1 MAPPKSPE
9 ILSLDEQGRYQGPRR
24 FLPSGGKIV
33 TLATLFFFGL
43 LILAAIVGSFFVV
56 GPNERAYVRQ
66 LGKVTT
72 EKPIGPGVHLKAP
85 FISDVDRV
93 LVSQTNLHIPKFAVT
108 TVDNQVISLEINVS
122 YSVPESGVYHILYEV
137 GRSHGNREKDAADIR
152 DNVTPVVLDRVSR
165 IFASTNTNSINEG
178 REVIQQHVT
187 DSVTKTM
194 KELFQLDVKSL
205 QIASIGFSQAFNDSN
220 ANAVLAKNRAV
231 QEENQLKVV
240 GFQVQQKVA
249 VAEGEAKQA
258 IAASTGKA
266 KSIEIEA
273 QGRAKATILEAT
285 ADAQARDLRG
295 KGEASQLEA
304 VCRATGGAANY
315 IAVLQARAQ
324 QNWRGL
330 YPETMTVLG
339 PNAPTLLSLPP
350 SGSNVKPTNASPS
363 AAAKGAAVVIPDLP
377 PVTQE

>member
-1 MAPPKSPE
+1 LI
-9 ILSLDEQGRYQGPRR
+9 IL
-24 FLPSGGKIV
+24 
-33 TLATLFFFGL
+33 AL
-43 LILAAIVGSFFVV
+43 LILLVVAAIAGSFFVI
-56 GPNERAYVRQ
+56 GPNERGFVRQ

-72 EKPIGPGVHLKAP
+72 DKPLGPGVHLKAP

-93 LVSQTNLHIPKFAVT
+93 LVSQTNLHIPKFTVT

-137 GRSHGNREKDAADIR
+137 GKSHGDREKDALDIQN
-152 DNVTPVVLDRVSR
+152 NVTPVVLDRVSR
-165 IFASTNTNSINEG
+165 IFAGTNTNSINEG

-187 DSVTKTM
+187 DSVTKTL

-205 QIASIGFSQAFNDSN
+205 QIASIGFSQAFNESN

-240 GFQVQQKVA
+240 GFQVQQKVV

-258 IAASTGKA
+258 IAASTGRA

-324 QNWRGL
+324 QNWKGT
-330 YPETMTVLG
+330 YPETFTVLG

-350 SGSNVKPTNASPS
+350 PGPATKPTNAAPAPAK
-363 AAAKGAAVVIPDLP
+363 AATVVIPDLP
-377 PVTQE
+377 PVTPD

>member
-1 MAPPKSPE
+1 M
-9 ILSLDEQGRYQGPRR
+9 
-24 FLPSGGKIV
+24 
-33 TLATLFFFGL
+33 
-43 LILAAIVGSFFVV
+43 
-56 GPNERAYVRQ
+56 
-66 LGKVTT
+66 
-72 EKPIGPGVHLKAP
+72 
-85 FISDVDRV
+85 
-93 LVSQTNLHIPKFAVT
+93 
-108 TVDNQVISLEINVS
+108 
-122 YSVPESGVYHILYEV
+122 
-137 GRSHGNREKDAADIR
+137 
-152 DNVTPVVLDRVSR
+152 
-165 IFASTNTNSINEG
+165 
-178 REVIQQHVT
+178 T
-187 DSVTKTM
+187 DSVTKTL
-194 KELFQLDVKSL
+194 KDLFQIDVKSL

-240 GFQVQQKVA
+240 GFQVQQKVLQ
-249 VAEGEAKQA
+249 AEGEAKQA
-258 IAASTGKA
+258 IAASNGKA

-295 KGEASQLEA
+295 KAEASQLDA

-350 SGSNVKPTNASPS
+350 SGPNVKPTNTAP
-363 AAAKGAAVVIPDLP
+363 AAAKGAAIIIPELP
-377 PVTQE
+377 PLGPSPD